1 MEIID
6 HTFWKTDQVALK
18 PFKYL
23 QSNRRS
29 S

>member
-23 QSNRRS
+23 QSNRPTS
-29 S
+29 